1 MRERGIWI
9 VQRGRFCTTHFA
21 KPMSKENSPKSD
33 SPTAEWVGDV
43 LSFWFTELQP
53 NDWFSGSA
61 AVDDACRSRFGQLYQ
76 TLQTRPLLPSSL
88 DARTLLAAVVVFD
101 QFPRNLFRKSAEAYA
116 TDVRAQEL
124 ARHAVA
130 SGKDR
135 ALKDQE
141 RYFLY
146 MPFMHSEDRALQAE
160 SVRLF
165 TELGGDGVKWA
176 RNHQSI
182 VERFGRF
189 PHRNAI
195 LGRTSTPEEV
205 EFLKTERP
213 FD

>member
-1 MRERGIWI
+1 
-9 VQRGRFCTTHFA
+9 
-21 KPMSKENSPKSD
+21 MSKENSPKGD
-33 SPTAEWVGDV
+33 IAAAEWVGEV

-53 NDWFSGSA
+53 NDWFSGA
-61 AVDDACRSRFGQLYQ
+61 TEVDDACRSRFGPLYQ

-88 DARTLLAAVVVFD
+88 DARTLLAAVIVFD
-101 QFPRNLFRKSAEAYA
+101 QFPRNLFRKSVAAYA
-116 TDVRAQEL
+116 TDARAQEL

-135 ALKDQE
+135 SLQEQE

-165 TELGGDGVKWA
+165 TELGGDGAKWA
-176 RNHQSI
+176 RHHRDI

-195 LGRTSTPEEV
+195 FGRTSTPEEI

-213 FD
+213 FA